1 MEVTPRRF
9 LLRCPYDPRRHGVA
23 QIFCPDAPVAARMIA
38 FVAPAVGAALG
49 APRSARLPV
58 SRRARRAA
66 IAAVPPSSPPSV
78 RAWCVPRAAASAAPG
93 SSSAAAAGSVPPP
106 APAAD
111 GPVTPPAVVLPAV
124 AAVGRPFWLAPAA
137 RARASVASVARRALR
152 AATLAASTVRRV
164 RLRHGAAMRL
174 ARMAPTLA
182 LAVVGMLASRSFVP
196 VAVGKLATV
205 AIPAVPVV
213 PAGTAAAAT
222 AGSGGLI
229 KAFAESFGVVFLS
242 EFGDKSMFATALMAM
257 KHSPSM
263 VFTGALLALTAMT
276 LIACCLGQVMH
287 LLPPVVTHYF
297 SVALFVVFG
306 AQMIIQSRSLS
317 STPGGDAGLPA
328 VATAGSAAT
337 GSAAPAAGTER
348 AGAEELVAS
357 LDVKGDTESKASVLL
372 KIVSLIFVAEWCDRS
387 MLATMALAASG
398 NAVAVIGG
406 ATAANVLCTGMAVV
420 AAVAVASKISEQM
433 VALVS
438 GILFEVFAV
447 FTLIEG
453 PESLD

>member
-1 MEVTPRRF
+1 
-9 LLRCPYDPRRHGVA
+9 
-23 QIFCPDAPVAARMIA
+23 MIA
-38 FVAPAVGAALG
+38 FIAPAAGAALG
-49 APRSARLPV
+49 ARRPTHLPL
-58 SRRARRAA
+58 SRRGRRAA
-66 IAAVPPSSPPSV
+66 VASSPPLPPPSV
-78 RAWCVPRAAASAAPG
+78 RAWCMPRATAVADG
-93 SSSAAAAGSVPPP
+93 SPPP
-106 APAAD
+106 AA
-111 GPVTPPAVVLPAV
+111 VTPPADGPIALPPVVLPAV
-124 AAVGRPFWLAPAA
+124 AAVGRSFWSAPAA
-137 RARASVASVARRALR
+137 HARSRVLSVARRAVR

-174 ARMAPTLA
+174 ARMAPTVA

-213 PAGTAAAAT
+213 PAGAGAAAAT
-222 AGSGGLI
+222 AAGGGGLI
-229 KAFAESFGVVFLS
+229 KAFVESFGVVFLS

-287 LLPPVVTHYF
+287 LLPPIITHYF

-317 STPGGDAGLPA
+317 STPGGDAGVPA
-328 VATAGSAAT
+328 VATAGSTAT
-337 GSAAPAAGTER
+337 GAAAPVVGGER

-357 LDVKGDTESKASVLL
+357 LDVKADSESKGSVLL

>member
-1 MEVTPRRF
+1 MAVS
-9 LLRCPYDPRRHGVA
+9 
-23 QIFCPDAPVAARMIA
+23 MIA
-38 FVAPAVGAALG
+38 FAAPAGAVVGARRMAALP
-49 APRSARLPV
+49 AA
-58 SRRARRAA
+58 RRARRSALAVTVPLRRPAVAA
-66 IAAVPPSSPPSV
+66 WYVPKATSSGLPPAAAGRPADELSAAAAAAAVPP
-78 RAWCVPRAAASAAPG
+78 
-93 SSSAAAAGSVPPP
+93 
-106 APAAD
+106 
-111 GPVTPPAVVLPAV
+111 AVAV
-124 AAVGRPFWLAPAA
+124 AASVAAGTARPFWSVPAA
-137 RARASVASVARRALR
+137 RARASVLSVARRALR
-152 AATLAASTVRRV
+152 AAVTAASTVRRV
-164 RLRHGAAMRL
+164 RVRHGAALRL
-174 ARMAPTLA
+174 ARMAPTVA
-182 LAVVGMLASRSFVP
+182 LAVVGMFASRSFGP
-196 VAVGKLATV
+196 LAVGKLASV
-205 AIPAVPVV
+205 AVPAVPVV
-213 PAGTAAAAT
+213 GSATAAA
-222 AGSGGLI
+222 GGGGLA
-229 KAFAESFGVVFLS
+229 KAFAEAFGVVFLS

-287 LLPPVVTHYF
+287 FLPPIVTHYF

-317 STPGGDAGLPA
+317 STPGGDPPASGLPA
-328 VATAGSAAT
+328 VATAGSTAA
-337 GSAAPAAGTER
+337 GVAPAAPVAGGER

-357 LDVKGDTESKASVLL
+357 LNVQGEAESKVSVLL

-420 AAVAVASKISEQM
+420 AAVAVSSKISERM

>member
-1 MEVTPRRF
+1 MSV
-9 LLRCPYDPRRHGVA
+9 G
-23 QIFCPDAPVAARMIA
+23 MIA
-38 FVAPAVGAALG
+38 FAAPAGAAVGARRVAALPS
-49 APRSARLPV
+49 ARRDRRSALAVAVPL
-58 SRRARRAA
+58 RRPAVAA
-66 IAAVPPSSPPSV
+66 WCVPKATVGVPPPAAAGRPADELSAAAGAAAAVPPAV
-78 RAWCVPRAAASAAPG
+78 
-93 SSSAAAAGSVPPP
+93 AAAA
-106 APAAD
+106 
-111 GPVTPPAVVLPAV
+111 V
-124 AAVGRPFWLAPAA
+124 AAGTARPFWSVPAA
-137 RARASVASVARRALR
+137 RARASVLSVARRALR
-152 AATLAASTVRRV
+152 AAVTAASTVRRV
-164 RLRHGAAMRL
+164 RVRHGAALRL
-174 ARMAPTLA
+174 ARMAPTVA
-182 LAVVGMLASRSFVP
+182 LAVVGMFASRSFGP
-196 VAVGKLATV
+196 LAVGKLASV
-205 AIPAVPVV
+205 AVPAVPV
-213 PAGTAAAAT
+213 AGSATAAA
-222 AGSGGLI
+222 GGGGLA
-229 KAFAESFGVVFLS
+229 KAFAEAFGVVFLS

-287 LLPPVVTHYF
+287 FLPPIVTHYF
-297 SVALFVVFG
+297 SVALFVVFDDHP
-306 AQMIIQSRSLS
+306 IPLPVVD
-317 STPGGDAGLPA
+317 TGGDPPASGLPA
-328 VATAGSAAT
+328 VATAGSTAT
-337 GSAAPAAGTER
+337 GVAPATPVAGGER

-357 LDVKGDTESKASVLL
+357 LDVQGEAESKVSVLL

-420 AAVAVASKISEQM
+420 AAVAVSSKISERM

>member
-1 MEVTPRRF
+1 MPAPSLPLAASGKVEVTPRRF

-78 RAWCVPRAAASAAPG
+78 RAWCVP
-93 SSSAAAAGSVPPP
+93 
-106 APAAD
+106 
-111 GPVTPPAVVLPAV
+111 L
-124 AAVGRPFWLAPAA
+124 
-137 RARASVASVARRALR
+137 
-152 AATLAASTVRRV
+152 

-174 ARMAPTLA
+174 ARMAPTVA

>member
-1 MEVTPRRF
+1 
-9 LLRCPYDPRRHGVA
+9 
-23 QIFCPDAPVAARMIA
+23 MIA
-38 FVAPAVGAALG
+38 FVAPAVGAAALRG
-49 APRSARLPV
+49 APHSARLPFP
-58 SRRARRAA
+58 RRARRAA
-66 IAAVPPSSPPSV
+66 IAAVPPSPPPSV
-78 RAWCVPRAAASAAPG
+78 RSAWRVPRAVASATPG
-93 SSSAAAAGSVPPP
+93 SSSP
-106 APAAD
+106 PAAD
-111 GPVTPPAVVLPAV
+111 GSGGFPASSPPPAAGPVAAPPAAVGLPAV
-124 AAVGRPFWLAPAA
+124 AGVARPFWSAPAA

-174 ARMAPTLA
+174 ARMAPTVA
-182 LAVVGMLASRSFVP
+182 IAVVGMLASRSFVP

-205 AIPAVPVV
+205 AVPAVPVV
-213 PAGTAAAAT
+213 PAGTAAAAAT
-222 AGSGGLI
+222 GGSGLV

-257 KHSPSM
+257 KHSPTM

-337 GSAAPAAGTER
+337 GSSPAAPVAGGER

-406 ATAANVLCTGMAVV
+406 ATAANVLCSGMAVV